1 MINHQSGD
9 SVVRQWENSRW
20 NHIFT
25 YVFHLALHRS
35 GALSSCPLG
44 LIPSCFIDASLCFQL
59 TRYQHL
65 VSKNSLVRTS
75 IIQPSLPKGQAERD
89 KSIGRHAGA
98 GGIIC
103 QCVCVCVC
111 VAVFC
116 GGLNKVVEGDWTLW
130 VGQWKGSQA
139 DRAYCGEQQRDA
151 VLWDK
156 MLKFSS
162 KCVRRWSNTRRHDGV
177 GVIALLKIYSK
188 TNTQ

>member
-1 MINHQSGD
+1 M
-9 SVVRQWENSRW
+9 RQWENSRW

-35 GALSSCPLG
+35 GALSSCPVG

-59 TRYQHL
+59 TWYQYL

-89 KSIGRHAGA
+89 QSIWRHAGA

-111 VAVFC
+111 V
-116 GGLNKVVEGDWTLW
+116 LLYSVVGWTRWSKEIERFGW
-130 VGQWKGSQA
+130 VSGKEVKATVPTVGNNN
-139 DRAYCGEQQRDA
+139 GM
-151 VLWDK
+151 LWDK

-177 GVIALLKIYSK
+177 GVIALLKLYSK